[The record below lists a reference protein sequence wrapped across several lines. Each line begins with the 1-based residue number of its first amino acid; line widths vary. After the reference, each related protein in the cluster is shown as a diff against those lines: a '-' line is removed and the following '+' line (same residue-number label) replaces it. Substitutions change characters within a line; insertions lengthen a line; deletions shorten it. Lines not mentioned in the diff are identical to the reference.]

1 MGPLCI
7 FSDGFEL
14 SSGNVKLS
22 GALLNL
28 TGPFVVLIGF
38 GVFTRTCGLLAKKLK
53 FGDNFSMTDDLP
65 LTSRSLPIALLRAR
79 EKVMGP
85 IRAMLAD
92 AGVTEQQW
100 RVLRVL
106 NEEGPQEPTHL
117 ADRAC
122 LLLPSLTRILQK
134 LEQRGLISRRSH
146 PADRR
151 RQIVKISASGVQV
164 IRANLSVSIAQAERI
179 RSQLGAEKHELLLD
193 LLNDLKDLDP

>member
-1 MGPLCI
+1 
-7 FSDGFEL
+7 
-14 SSGNVKLS
+14 
-22 GALLNL
+22 
-28 TGPFVVLIGF
+28 
-38 GVFTRTCGLLAKKLK
+38 
-53 FGDNFSMTDDLP
+53 MTDDLP

-106 NEEGPQEPTHL
+106 NEEGPQEPTHI
-117 ADRAC
+117 AERAC

-134 LEQRGLISRRSH
+134 LEHRGLISRRCH

-151 RQIVKISASGVQV
+151 RQIVEIGERGVQ
-164 IRANLSVSIAQAERI
+164 IIHANQPASMAQAKRI
-179 RSQLGAEKHELLLD
+179 RSLLGPEKHELLLD
-193 LLNDLKDLDP
+193 LLNELNDLDT